1 MDLEK
6 KYSELM
12 AAAKKMSEREE
23 KIYKPMIEQN
33 QKLIQEN

>member
-6 KYSELM
+6 KYADLM

-23 KIYKPMIEQN
+23 NIYKPMI
-33 QKLIQEN
+33 